1 MTLVRITGMESS
13 TMMISKKENYV
24 PAMGQRNRLSTLD
37 RTGLKESL
45 LFFDTGIGI
54 IITKNSF
61 KEYHH
66 SSYL

>member
-1 MTLVRITGMESS
+1 
-13 TMMISKKENYV
+13 MMISKKENYL
-24 PAMGQRNRLSTLD
+24 PAMGQRNCLSTLD
-37 RTGLKESL
+37 RTGLKESI